1 MKKYILPFA
10 LLLTACSSNGEKKA
24 EPSAADV
31 QAVEQVDNSPQAYFA
46 SVAGTSGAAIEI
58 ISNVN
63 GSYTVKYTVDGV
75 AAEIEMKREPLMVDG
90 EKNMST
96 GEVKLSGN
104 NGSIVIAPSECD
116 GGTHTCK
123 LTIGERVMEACGKYA
138 E

>member
-10 LLLTACSSNGEKKA
+10 LLLSACGNNSEQKTEPTAT
-24 EPSAADV
+24 DV

-46 SVAGTSGAAIEI
+46 SVAGASGAAIEI

-116 GGTHTCK
+116 GGTHNCK
-123 LTIGERVMEACGKYA
+123 LTVGELVMEACGKYA